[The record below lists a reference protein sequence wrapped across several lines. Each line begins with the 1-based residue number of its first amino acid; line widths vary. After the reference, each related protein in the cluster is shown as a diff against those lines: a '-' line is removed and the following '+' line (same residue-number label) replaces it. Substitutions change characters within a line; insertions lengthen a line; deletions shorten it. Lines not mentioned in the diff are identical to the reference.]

1 MWERGDSTAP
11 ATVLQQPELRTHREV
26 QNQTPLLQRLE
37 VTAYGSCKPE
47 PNCTWVA
54 ACLPGR
60 TWLPRALGT
69 EMLLTAK
76 LDAVSVALPSTVQ
89 PFT

>member
-1 MWERGDSTAP
+1 MWERGDLAAP
-11 ATVLQQPELRTHREV
+11 ATVLQQPELHTHREV

-54 ACLPGR
+54 ACLPAWEDMAPQGPGDR
-60 TWLPRALGT
+60 
-69 EMLLTAK
+69 
-76 LDAVSVALPSTVQ
+76 DAAYC
-89 PFT
+89 